1 MILEYFYPLSNPY
14 DSFSIVAR
22 QHIRALRKAITV
34 YEISNTTKITWNF
47 TNREIVAFQPWLYVA
62 DNFLN
67 RIGNAKRVICVDVAD
82 SDELS
87 ANAVTRFQFCDRV
100 IVPSRYNVE
109 VFSKYFGKEMVFYV
123 PHGVEDEFLKP
134 GKVYMSE
141 FDPIYKL
148 KKERNVVV
156 IGTWV
161 THSEWRK
168 GIDIV
173 LAIYRSLKKMK
184 KNVFLF
190 VKSREKE
197 PSYYTELMSLG
208 GAINSGFIS
217 TEQKVAWYDT
227 LDLYILG
234 ARGGG
239 FEITGLEAMSRGI
252 PVISAD
258 KGSWVEYLPSFSLM
272 PSRRSEQVLPGN
284 PFHIGK
290 GWEIDVGKAI
300 DKVVDIID
308 HIDEYKKKTAEWW
321 SSVKDR
327 YIWQNNEE
335 RIRNAYLGDRP

>member
-1 MILEYFYPLSNPY
+1 MILEYFYPLHRPY
-14 DSFSIVAR
+14 DSFSIVAKH
-22 QHIRALRKAITV
+22 HIRALKKVITV
-34 YEISNTTKITWNF
+34 YELDNDTTIRWTF
-47 TNREIVAFQPWLYVA
+47 TSREILAFQPWLYVS
-62 DNFLN
+62 DRFVG
-67 RIGNAKRVICVDVAD
+67 RTSNAKRVICVDVAD
-82 SDELS
+82 SDEFS
-87 ANAVTRFQFCDRV
+87 ANAIVRFQYCDRI
-100 IVPSRYNVE
+100 IVPSIYNVE
-109 VFSKYFGKEMVFYV
+109 IFSRYFNRDIIFYV

-134 GKVYMSE
+134 GKVISKE

-148 KKERNVVV
+148 KKEKNTVI

-168 GIDIV
+168 GMDIV
-173 LAIYRSLKKMK
+173 LAIYRTLKKMK

-208 GAINSGFIS
+208 GAINSGFLS
-217 TEQKVAWYDT
+217 TEEKVAWYDS

-239 FEITGLEAMSRGI
+239 FEITGLEAISRGV

-258 KGSWVEYLPSFSLM
+258 KGSWVEYLPPFSLL

-284 PFHIGK
+284 PYHTGK

-300 DKVVDIID
+300 DRIID
-308 HIDEYKKKTAEWW
+308 IVDNIDEYKKKTEEWW
-321 SSVKDR
+321 NSVKDR
-327 YIWQNNEE
+327 YIWENNEE

>member
-1 MILEYFYPLSNPY
+1 MILEYFYPLHNPY

-22 QHIRALRKAITV
+22 HHIKALRKAITV
-34 YEISNTTKITWNF
+34 YELSNTTTINYTF

-62 DNFLN
+62 DRFLN
-67 RIGNAKRVICVDVAD
+67 KIGNAKLVICVDVAD

-87 ANAVTRFQFCDRV
+87 GNAVARFQYCDRI
-100 IVPSRYNVE
+100 IVPSKFNEE
-109 VFSKYFGKEMVFYV
+109 VFSKYFTKDTIFYV

-134 GKVYMSE
+134 GKVLSRE
-141 FDPIYKL
+141 FEPIYRL
-148 KKERNVVV
+148 KREKNVVI
-156 IGTWV
+156 IGTWI

-168 GIDIV
+168 GIDVV

-197 PSYYTELMSLG
+197 PPYYTELMSLG
-208 GAINSGFIS
+208 GAINSGFLT

-234 ARGGG
+234 SRGGG
-239 FEITGLEAMSRGI
+239 FEITGLEAISRGV

-290 GWEIDVGKAI
+290 GWEIDVSKAI
-300 DKVVDIID
+300 DKIIDVVDNINT
-308 HIDEYKKKTAEWW
+308 YKKKTEEWW
-321 SSVKDR
+321 LSMKDR
-327 YIWQNNEE
+327 YTWESNEE
-335 RIRNAYLGDRP
+335 RIRNAYLGGGM

>member
-1 MILEYFYPLSNPY
+1 MILEYFYPLHRPY
-14 DSFSIVAR
+14 DSFTIVAR
-22 QHIRALRKAITV
+22 HHIRALRKTTTV
-34 YEISNTTKITWNF
+34 YELNIDKTINWSF
-47 TNREIVAFQPWLYVA
+47 TDREIIAFQPWLYYS
-62 DNFLN
+62 DRFLN
-67 RIGNAKRVICVDVAD
+67 KVGNAKRVICVDVAD

-87 ANAVTRFQFCDRV
+87 ANAVTRLQYCDRI
-100 IVPSRYNVE
+100 IVPSRLNVE
-109 VFSKYFGKEMVFYV
+109 IFSRYFDKEMIFYV

-134 GKVYMSE
+134 EKVYMKE
-141 FDPIYKL
+141 FEPIYRL
-148 KKERNVVV
+148 KKEKNVVV

-168 GIDIV
+168 GMDIV

-208 GAINSGFIS
+208 GAINSGFLS
-217 TEQKVAWYDT
+217 TEQKVAWYDS

-239 FEITGLEAMSRGI
+239 FELTGLEAISRGV

-258 KGSWVEYLPSFSLM
+258 RGSWVEYLPPFSLM

-284 PFHIGK
+284 PFHVGK
-290 GWEIDVGKAI
+290 GWEIDVNKAI
-300 DKVVDIID
+300 DKIVDIID
-308 HIDEYKKKTAEWW
+308 HINEYKKKTEEWW
-321 SSVKDR
+321 LSVKDR
-327 YIWQNNEE
+327 YTWENNEE
-335 RIRNAYLGDRP
+335 RIRNAYLGDVS